1 MAILTIPKV
10 LREKLG
16 DDGVEALITL
26 LNEAAH
32 HERNNLLGILEERFE
47 RRVTEEGKRL
57 DNRITEE
64 TAKLDHR
71 ITEEIAKLD
80 SRITEE
86 TSRLKLLIAETE
98 KRLDQR
104 ITEEVAKL
112 QQQIAAVDN
121 RITSEMA
128 KMGERIAGV
137 RADLIRWM
145 FIFWVGQIGTL
156 IALLFA
162 FLR

>member
-1 MAILTIPKV
+1 MAILTVPKV

-16 DDGVEALITL
+16 DDGVEALIAL

-57 DNRITEE
+57 EVQMAETEKRLDYRITEE
-64 TAKLDHR
+64 VAKLDNR

-80 SRITEE
+80 SR
-86 TSRLKLLIAETE
+86 L
-98 KRLDQR
+98 
-104 ITEEVAKL
+104 TEEVACL
-112 QQQIAAVDN
+112 DRRLTEEVARLETRLSTQMAA
-121 RITSEMA
+121 T
-128 KMGERIAGV
+128 

-156 IALLFA
+156 VALLFA

>member
-16 DDGVEALITL
+16 DEGVDALITL
-26 LNEAAH
+26 LNEAAY
-32 HERNNLLGILEERFE
+32 HERNNLLNILEERFE
-47 RRVTEEGKRL
+47 RRVAEEGGR
-57 DNRITEE
+57 
-64 TAKLDHR
+64 LDHR
-71 ITEEIAKLD
+71 ITEEVAKLD
-80 SRITEE
+80 R
-86 TSRLKLLIAETE
+86 
-98 KRLDQR
+98 R

-137 RADLIRWM
+137 RSDLIRWM

-156 IALLFA
+156 IAILFA
-162 FLR
+162 FFR

>member
-16 DDGVEALITL
+16 DEGVEALIAL

-32 HERNNLLGILEERFE
+32 HERNNLLGILEERFG
-47 RRVTEEGKRL
+47 RRVVEEGKRL
-57 DNRITEE
+57 EHCITE
-64 TAKLDHR
+64 AS
-71 ITEEIAKLD
+71 A
-80 SRITEE
+80 
-86 TSRLKLLIAETE
+86 
-98 KRLDQR
+98 RLDNR

-121 RITSEMA
+121 RITAEMA
-128 KMGERIAGV
+128 KMDKRIAEV

-145 FIFWVGQIGTL
+145 FLFWVGQLGTL
-156 IALLFA
+156 VAILFA
-162 FLR
+162 FFK

>member
-1 MAILTIPKV
+1 MAILTVPKV

-16 DDGVEALITL
+16 DDGVEALIAL

-32 HERNNLLGILEERFE
+32 HERNNLLGILEERFG

-57 DNRITEE
+57 EVQMAETEKRLDYRITEE
-64 TAKLDHR
+64 IARLDNR

-80 SRITEE
+80 N
-86 TSRLKLLIAETE
+86 
-98 KRLDQR
+98 R
-104 ITEEVAKL
+104 ITEEVARL
-112 QQQIAAVDN
+112 DRRLTEEVARLETRLSTQIAA
-121 RITSEMA
+121 T
-128 KMGERIAGV
+128 

-156 IALLFA
+156 VALLFA